1 MTKLHLQL
9 VTPHGSVLNKEC
21 DLISAPTTDGQ
32 ISILPGHT
40 ALVSALQPGE
50 LVVHSG
56 KDKHFV
62 HVDGGF
68 IRIESHSKITV
79 LADAA
84 AHSKDLDE
92 QHILA
97 AKQRAEDMLKQENL
111 ADEEYAKAA
120 ASLELNLSKLR
131 TVRRHAH
138 RSRHP
143 ITSEGVLND

>member
-1 MTKLHLQL
+1 MAQLHLQL
-9 VTPHGSVLNKEC
+9 VTPQGQILKQSC
-21 DLISAPTTDGQ
+21 DSILAPTEEGQ
-32 ISILPGHT
+32 ISILPGHVR
-40 ALVSALQPGE
+40 LISALNPGE
-50 LVVHSG
+50 LIINAG
-56 KDKHFV
+56 LEKHYL

-68 IRIESHSKITV
+68 IRVGSESQVII

-92 QHILA
+92 EHILS
-97 AKQRAEDMLKQENL
+97 AKRRAEELLQQENL